1 MTYYIHF
8 EKNIKGLKNF
18 TKAVEE
24 FDGSYHKIRMD
35 WN

>member
-1 MTYYIHF
+1 MADYIQF

-24 FDGSYHKIRMD
+24 FDGSYHKIRID
-35 WN
+35 GN